1 MRKAKNGNKKAEAA
15 SKEEERKTEVSDN
28 INKCKALK
36 TCHINSLK
44 NMKKIKKKR
53 LILNF
58 LLSTIRD
65 VPSAQRTLKLK
76 EKT

>member
-1 MRKAKNGNKKAEAA
+1 
-15 SKEEERKTEVSDN
+15 
-28 INKCKALK
+28 
-36 TCHINSLK
+36 
-44 NMKKIKKKR
+44 MKKITKKR

-76 EKT
+76 ANLKIKKILTNFKKVVDKENLSSKIKIAVGNEAAENSRNP

>member
-1 MRKAKNGNKKAEAA
+1 
-15 SKEEERKTEVSDN
+15 
-28 INKCKALK
+28 
-36 TCHINSLK
+36 
-44 NMKKIKKKR
+44 MKKIKKKR

-76 EKT
+76 EKNFLTNFKKVVDKENLSSKIKIAVGNETAENSRNPIR

>member
-1 MRKAKNGNKKAEAA
+1 
-15 SKEEERKTEVSDN
+15 
-28 INKCKALK
+28 
-36 TCHINSLK
+36 
-44 NMKKIKKKR
+44 MKKIKKKR

-76 EKT
+76 EKNFLTNLKKVVDKENLSSKIKIAVGNVAVENSRNPKDDFASSKIK